1 MPLGMDQTSLG
12 TFSLKTLIALITSFR
27 RHMLAEADCSALT
40 SLVMAGPSVSGKRSH
55 KSSCKDSLDVY

>member
-1 MPLGMDQTSLG
+1 LG
-12 TFSLKTLIALITSFR
+12 TFSPKTLIALMTSFR